1 MAFLTL
7 LRKRL
12 LGLLLVVF
20 GVSLITFAISH
31 LIPGDPARLIAGD
44 RASDA
49 LVAGIRHQL
58 GLICRC
64 INNTVVI

>member
-31 LIPGDPARLIAGD
+31 LILAVL
-44 RASDA
+44 A
-49 LVAGIRHQL
+49 LVLAFPC
-58 GLICRC
+58 GLLL
-64 INNTVVI
+64 VVAASRISVSTCGLL